1 MATPFQ
7 ALPAESEVTEGRSC
21 NVNHVGT
28 ACPEQFRHVAKGMLD
43 LEAIAQLPRHERF
56 KIAGS
61 DNLASR
67 DPANLLKVIVCD
79 LAAANDSD
87 FKHGSR
93 SYDNRQSIVLARL
106 PLRREV
112 SSPEPF

>member
-21 NVNHVGT
+21 NVNNVG
-28 ACPEQFRHVAKGMLD
+28 AARAEQLRHVAKGLLD

-61 DNLASR
+61 YNLASR
-67 DPANLLKVIVCD
+67 DPSNLLQVIVRD

-93 SYDNRQSIVLARL
+93 SHDNLQSIALARL